1 MNIGVLGAGTMGHGI
16 AQVNASAG
24 HNVTLRDVDPD
35 IVEQGIQSIAQN
47 LDGAVEL
54 NKATPE
60 EAEAALERI
69 EGTTDL
75 DTAVSDADLV
85 IEAVPEDMDLKKSI
99 FADIETAAP
108 ADTIIGT
115 NTSSL
120 SVTELAGT
128 LDRPERVVGLHFFNP
143 THILPLV
150 EVIIA
155 EQTSAETEA
164 FAHDYVDELGKTAT
178 TIRDFPGF
186 ASSRLSAMF
195 SREAIV
201 MVQQGVASVEDIDR
215 TFRIGFNMPM
225 GPLELVDHTGVDVNV
240 GVLEYLT
247 EEIGE
252 RFRPP
257 QLLRR
262 KYRAGKLGQKTG
274 EGFYVWEDGEIVG
287 VSGED
292 S

>member
-35 IVEQGIQSIAQN
+35 IVEQGLQTIAEN
-47 LDGAVEL
+47 LEGAIERNKTSREAVE
-54 NKATPE
+54 AT
-60 EAEAALERI
+60 LERI
-69 EGTTDL
+69 EETTDL

-99 FADIETAAP
+99 FTDIEAAAP
-108 ADTIIGT
+108 TDTIIGT

-128 LDRPERVVGLHFFNP
+128 LGHPERAVGLHFFNP

-150 EVIIA
+150 EVVIA
-155 EQTSAETEA
+155 EQTSAETES
-164 FAHDYVDELGKTAT
+164 FAHDYIEGLEKTAIT
-178 TIRDFPGF
+178 VRDFPGF

-195 SREAIV
+195 SREAVV

-225 GPLELVDHTGVDVNV
+225 GPIELIDHTGVDVNV

-247 EEIGE
+247 EELGE

-274 EGFYVWEDGEIVG
+274 EGFYVWEDGEIVR
-287 VSGED
+287 VSDEH

>member
-24 HNVTLRDVDPD
+24 HNVTLRDIDSEV
-35 IVEQGIQSIAQN
+35 VEQGIGSIEEN
-47 LDGAVEL
+47 LQGAVER
-54 NKATPE
+54 NKATE
-60 EAEAALERI
+60 EEMEAALGRI
-69 EGTTDL
+69 EETTDL

-99 FADIETAAP
+99 FTDIEAAAP
-108 ADTIIGT
+108 TDTIIGT

-128 LDRPERVVGLHFFNP
+128 LEYPERAVGLHFFNP

-155 EQTSAETEA
+155 EQTSAETKA
-164 FAHDYVDELGKTAT
+164 FAHDYVEDLDKTAT

-195 SREAIV
+195 SREAVV
-201 MVQQGVASVEDIDR
+201 MIQQGVASVEDIDR

-225 GPLELVDHTGVDVNV
+225 GPIELIDHTGVDVNV

-247 EEIGE
+247 DELGE

-262 KYRAGKLGQKTG
+262 KHRAGKLGEKTG

-287 VSGED
+287 VSGEN
-292 S
+292 

>member
-24 HNVTLRDVDPD
+24 HNVTLRDIDPD
-35 IVEQGIQSIAQN
+35 IVEQGIQAIEEN
-47 LDGAVEL
+47 LEGAVER
-54 NKATPE
+54 NKATE
-60 EAEAALERI
+60 EEIGATLDRI
-69 EGTTDL
+69 QGATDL
-75 DTAVSDADLV
+75 DAAVSDADLI
-85 IEAVPEDMDLKKSI
+85 IEAVPEDMGLKKSI
-99 FADIETAAP
+99 FRDIEAAAP
-108 ADTIIGT
+108 AEAVIGT

-120 SVTELAGT
+120 SVTELAGE
-128 LDRPERVVGLHFFNP
+128 LEHAGRVVGLHFFNP

-150 EVIIA
+150 EVIVA

-178 TIRDFPGF
+178 TIQDFPGF

-195 SREAIV
+195 SREAVV

-225 GPLELVDHTGVDVNV
+225 GPIELIDHTGVDVNV

-247 EEIGE
+247 EELGE

-287 VSGED
+287 VSGD
-292 S
+292 GR

>member
-35 IVEQGIQSIAQN
+35 IVEQGIRTIAEN
-47 LDGAVEL
+47 LEGAVER
-54 NKATPE
+54 NKASRE
-60 EAEAALERI
+60 EADAALERI

-85 IEAVPEDMDLKKSI
+85 IEAVPEDMDLKRSI
-99 FADIETAAP
+99 FTDIEAAAP
-108 ADTIIGT
+108 DEAIIGT

-128 LDRPERVVGLHFFNP
+128 LDHPERAVGLHFFNP

-150 EVIIA
+150 EVVIA

-164 FAHDYVDELGKTAT
+164 FAHEYVEDLGKTAT

-195 SREAIV
+195 SREAVV

-225 GPLELVDHTGVDVNV
+225 GPIELIDHTGVDVNV

-247 EEIGE
+247 EELGE

-262 KYRAGKLGQKTG
+262 KHRAGKLGQKTG
-274 EGFYVWEDGEIVG
+274 EGFYVWKDGEIVG
-287 VSGED
+287 VSGEGN
-292 S
+292 